1 MLFKTLAYL
10 LLIII
15 ILSRPEATFQ
25 YAYEGLY
32 QWAAKMVPTLF
43 PFMMISSIMVYSGAD
58 LELGR
63 MLSHVLKKLYRYSS
77 YGLYALFMGFFC
89 GFPMGAK
96 VVSDLYEKEKISRSE
111 ADTLLSFCNNIGPAY
126 FMGIIIPILHECG
139 YQNTLPRVWDVWD
152 PGSLWDRDGTP
163 ARCRDPGY
171 TFCRRAPSHI
181 RHAADLAG
189 RITQKILYG
198 QHTIPH
204 FIGWIYH
211 LYQRVSNISGPHAA
225 VCQQQKS
232 AVQFSGDHRRC
243 PGSLYDNTPAGP
255 ESFLDHD
262 STVLWRHI
270 LYHAD
275 EQLPRKIRTVDQP
288 LSETQSHDNAD
299 LRGILFCADQTVL
312 IQETGILSLYRSCMI
327 LDSVYISYRLYALKI
342 SVSFLPY
349 PMFTD
354 TVIEGLPF
362 VHGCRSD
369 HVRPLSYE

>member
-15 ILSRPEATFQ
+15 ILSRPESTFQ

-139 YQNTLPRVWDVWD
+139 YQNTLPFVFGMYGIPAVYGIVMGRLHAAEIPDTPSAGVR
-152 PGSLWDRDGTP
+152 PHTSGTP
-163 ARCRDPGY
+163 QI
-171 TFCRRAPSHI
+171 SL
-181 RHAADLAG
+181 AA
-189 RITQKILYG
+189 
-198 QHTIPH
+198 
-204 FIGWIYH
+204 
-211 LYQRVSNISGPHAA
+211 
-225 VCQQQKS
+225 
-232 AVQFSGDHRRC
+232 
-243 PGSLYDNTPAGP
+243 SL
-255 ESFLDHD
+255 
-262 STVLWRHI
+262 
-270 LYHAD
+270 
-275 EQLPRKIRTVDQP
+275 K
-288 LSETQSHDNAD
+288 
-299 LRGILFCADQTVL
+299 
-312 IQETGILSLYRSCMI
+312 RSCMDNTQSLI
-327 LDSVYISYRLYALKI
+327 LLGGYITFTNAFRIFLDLMPLSVNSKNLL
-342 SVSFLPY
+342 SSFLEIIGGVQAVYTTTLLPDQKVFWI
-349 PMFTD
+349 MTALCFGGISCIMQTSSFL
-354 TVIEGLPF
+354 ERSGLSISHYLKHKVMTTLISAVYYFVLTRPF
-362 VHGCRSD
+362 
-369 HVRPLSYE
+369 

>member
-63 MLSHVLKKLYRYSS
+63 MLSHVLRKLYRYSS

-139 YQNTLPRVWDVWD
+139 YQNTLPFVFGMYGIPAVYGIVMGRLHAAEIPDTPSAGVH
-152 PGSLWDRDGTP
+152 PHTSGTP
-163 ARCRDPGY
+163 QI
-171 TFCRRAPSHI
+171 SL
-181 RHAADLAG
+181 AA
-189 RITQKILYG
+189 
-198 QHTIPH
+198 
-204 FIGWIYH
+204 
-211 LYQRVSNISGPHAA
+211 
-225 VCQQQKS
+225 
-232 AVQFSGDHRRC
+232 
-243 PGSLYDNTPAGP
+243 SL
-255 ESFLDHD
+255 
-262 STVLWRHI
+262 
-270 LYHAD
+270 
-275 EQLPRKIRTVDQP
+275 K
-288 LSETQSHDNAD
+288 
-299 LRGILFCADQTVL
+299 
-312 IQETGILSLYRSCMI
+312 RSCMDNTQSLI
-327 LDSVYISYRLYALKI
+327 LLGGYITFTNAFRIFLDLMPLSVNSKNLL
-342 SVSFLPY
+342 SSFLEIIGGVQAVYTTTLLPDQKVFWIMTALCFGGISCIMQTSSFLERSGLSISHY
-349 PMFTD
+349 LKHK
-354 TVIEGLPF
+354 VITTLISAVYYFVLTRPF
-362 VHGCRSD
+362 
-369 HVRPLSYE
+369 